1 MNVLTG
7 FFFKGRKIV
16 LKVFTPLES
25 PAIYGG
31 DDINQASRRVESTTI
46 PYRKGGVKAP
56 SFLMGFTSF
65 LMSLIVGVII
75 VSCASA
81 PPSKKDVVSPE
92 TQIKEAESSKQVKLM
107 NERILMSSLSSKR
120 DPYRDYKI
128 GPEDLL
134 EISVFEDEKLN
145 KAVRVSSQG
154 NISLPLLGILRV
166 KDLTANELEKEIRDL
181 LAEKYLQDPHVSVF
195 IREYRNQQISVM
207 GAVEKPG
214 VYDVKGQKTVLDLLA
229 MAGGLAGS
237 PKENAGP
244 LLFLIRPA
252 RLEDEPSKEKKD
264 SEEQTTK
271 TFVIDLEE
279 LLIKGDL
286 TLNLPLIH
294 GDVINIPSS
303 GKIFVG
309 GEVRSPGGFPLSG
322 RKITV
327 GQAITMAGGLKY
339 EANGS
344 ETKIFR
350 HSEKGTEREVLSINV
365 YAIQKGENEDPYLK
379 ENDIIMVPKHGVKS
393 FLTGV
398 RDTFRGFLGF
408 GVSVTAY

>member
-1 MNVLTG
+1 M
-7 FFFKGRKIV
+7 
-16 LKVFTPLES
+16 LKVFSPLES

-31 DDINQASRRVESTTI
+31 DDINQASLRARGPFGLAAI
-46 PYRKGGVKAP
+46 PYRKGGIKAP
-56 SFLMGFTSF
+56 SFRTGFTSF
-65 LMSLIVGVII
+65 LMSLIFGVII
-75 VSCASA
+75 LSCASA
-81 PPSKKDVVSPE
+81 PPPKKDVVSPE
-92 TQIKEAESSKQVKLM
+92 TQIKEAESSKQVRLM
-107 NERILMSSLSSKR
+107 NERILMGNLSSKR

-128 GPEDLL
+128 GSEDLL

-145 KAVRVSSQG
+145 KTVRVSSQG

-214 VYDVKGQKTVLDLLA
+214 LYDVKGQKTVLDLLA
-229 MAGGLAGS
+229 MAGGLSGY

-264 SEEQTTK
+264 SEEQMPK
-271 TFVIDLEE
+271 TFLIDLEE
-279 LLIKGDL
+279 LLFKGDL

-309 GEVRSPGGFPLSG
+309 GEVNRPGGFPLGG
-322 RKITV
+322 RKLTV

-350 HSEKGTEREVLSINV
+350 YSEKGTEKEILSVNA
-365 YAIQKGENEDPYLK
+365 YAIQKGESEDPYLK

-393 FLTGV
+393 FLIGV